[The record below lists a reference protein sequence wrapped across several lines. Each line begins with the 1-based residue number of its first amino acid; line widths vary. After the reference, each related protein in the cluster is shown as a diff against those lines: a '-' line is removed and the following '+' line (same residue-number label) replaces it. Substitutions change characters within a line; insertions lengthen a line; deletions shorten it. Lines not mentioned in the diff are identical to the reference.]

1 MAEHED
7 DTQGIPVDRTMPWR
21 AAPEPSV
28 HASAPSA
35 DPAPAVSSPRPY
47 HSAYGLGQT
56 TAEPADGTPGTP
68 AHRASDRPRR
78 PGGRGGWLA
87 AGLLLGL
94 VGGVAGGFASD
105 RFLHNQEDA
114 PSVIEPAVGAQVG
127 AGGTSPVTAI
137 ANTVLPSVVFI
148 SVEGSSGSG
157 VGSGFVVREDGYLV
171 TNNHVIEAAA
181 DGGTITVE
189 FSHDQ
194 DPLPAEVV
202 GRDIPYDLA
211 VLKVDRDGLSA
222 LRFGDSDQ
230 LEVGEG
236 VVAVGAPLGLDSTVT
251 AGIVSAVNR
260 PVVAGQGESTSF
272 INAIQT
278 DAAINPGNSGGP
290 LLDMNGHVVGV
301 NSAIAQIPDMT
312 MSQSGSIGLGFAIP
326 GNQVQRTTDQLIE
339 TGTSEHPVLGV
350 LVDTTYRD
358 GGARVLDQAQAG
370 DQDAVVDGGPA
381 DEVGIEPGDIIL
393 AIDGTRV
400 DDSNHLIVL
409 LRSHQVGD
417 TVEVLIRE
425 ADGAERTETVTLAG
439 SGE

>member
-1 MAEHED
+1 MAERED
-7 DTQGIPVDRTMPWR
+7 DTQGIPVDRTLQWR
-21 AAPEPSV
+21 SAPPRNVPEATPPEGSGSAAP
-28 HASAPSA
+28 APTA
-35 DPAPAVSSPRPY
+35 Y
-47 HSAYGLGQT
+47 HSAFG
-56 TAEPADGTPGTP
+56 P
-68 AHRASDRPRR
+68 DRPAA
-78 PGGRGGWLA
+78 PVSSSSVAETPPAAPGRGRRRAGAGWLA
-87 AGLLLGL
+87 AGLCLGL
-94 VGGVAGGFASD
+94 VGGVAGGVLSD
-105 RFLHNQEDA
+105 RYLGTESET
-114 PSVIEPAVGAQVG
+114 PRVVEPAIGAQIG
-127 AGGTSPVTAI
+127 TGGTAPVTAI
-137 ANTVLPSVVFI
+137 ATTALPSVVFI
-148 SVEGSSGSG
+148 SVEGDDGAG
-157 VGSGFVVREDGYLV
+157 VGSGFVVREDGYIV
-171 TNNHVIEAAA
+171 TNNHVIEGAA

-194 DPLPAEVV
+194 EPLPAEIV
-202 GRDIPYDLA
+202 GRDVPYDLA
-211 VLKVDRDGLSA
+211 VLKVDRAGLPA

-260 PVVAGQGESTSF
+260 PVVAGQGESTSY

-290 LLDMNGHVVGV
+290 LLDMAGHVIGI

-312 MSQSGSIGLGFAIP
+312 VSQSGSIGLGFAIP
-326 GNQVQRTTDQLIE
+326 GNQVQRTTEQLIE
-339 TGTSEHPVLGV
+339 TGTSEHPVMGI

-381 DEVGIEPGDIIL
+381 DKVGIEPGDIIL

-409 LRSHQVGD
+409 LRSHKVGD

-425 ADGAERTETVTLAG
+425 ADGAERTEQVTLAG